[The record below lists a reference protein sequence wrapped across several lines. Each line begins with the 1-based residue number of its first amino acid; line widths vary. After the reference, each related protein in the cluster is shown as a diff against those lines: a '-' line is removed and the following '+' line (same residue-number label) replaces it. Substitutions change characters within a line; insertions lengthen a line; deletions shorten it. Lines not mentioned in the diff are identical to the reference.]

1 MSQEL
6 FKWTFQ
12 TKKERSSAW
21 YIAAF
26 AVVIGLV
33 IWGFITRQYWMSF
46 VIMLLA
52 GVAFFIENNSSDSV
66 EIIVSEL
73 WIQIGT
79 KFYDFS
85 KITSFSY
92 LYDGSEVRVLRLK
105 INKKTLPILD
115 LDIDN
120 SIAIPLKN
128 ILVNYI
134 KEDEKWEF
142 TMSDKLIDF

>member
-1 MSQEL
+1 
-6 FKWTFQ
+6 
-12 TKKERSSAW
+12 
-21 YIAAF
+21 
-26 AVVIGLV
+26 
-33 IWGFITRQYWMSF
+33 
-46 VIMLLA
+46 MLLA

-66 EIIVSEL
+66 EIIISEL

-120 SIAIPLKN
+120 SIAIPIKN

-142 TMSDKLIDF
+142 TMSDKIIHFLKL